1 MSDWRRRLDGLE
13 VERLAGGALALHQA
27 RTFTA
32 RRRGLAKLDAL
43 PGDVGLHIHRCGSVH
58 TFGMRFGL
66 DLIWLARDGRVL
78 RVDRAVPPRRQRL
91 CVRARS
97 VVEVAAGG
105 ADRWV
110 AGLGARHG
118 HGGS

>member
-1 MSDWRRRLDGLE
+1 MSDWG
-13 VERLAGGALALHQA
+13 ERLGPLDVQALGAGGLTLHQA
-27 RTFTA
+27 MAFGA

-43 PGDVGLHIHRCGSVH
+43 PPDVGLRIHRCNSVH
-58 TFGMRFGL
+58 TFGMRFAL

-91 CVRARS
+91 CVKAKS

-105 ADRWV
+105 GDRWAAAL
-110 AGLGARHG
+110 AGV
-118 HGGS
+118 S